1 MQAPNPVLNPEH
13 IIKYGTEK
21 KITKKDKKTN
31 ITITI
36 HFFQRLFN
44 CNKNQHI

>member
-21 KITKKDKKTN
+21 KITKKTKNKYHYYN
-31 ITITI
+31 S
-36 HFFQRLFN
+36 FFSTSF
-44 CNKNQHI
+44 